1 MKAVQIHNGF
11 FIVFDKGE
19 EVISTLTRF
28 GEQEGVHWATFSA
41 IGAVEDVE
49 IGYYDRDEKEYFFRR
64 EEGVFE
70 VASLKGNLAEVDNE
84 GVLTHA
90 HAVLSRCDDTL
101 ETIGGHLK
109 SARVAVTLEMILWL
123 VSQPLT
129 RVYDDDIGLNLI
141 QL

>member
-28 GEQEGVHWATFSA
+28 GELEGVHWGVFEA
-41 IGAVEDVE
+41 IGAVENVE
-49 IGYYDRDEKEYFFRR
+49 IGYYDLAAKEYFFRK

-70 VASLKGNLAEVDNE
+70 VASLKGNVAEVDNE
-84 GVLTHA
+84 GVLVHA
-90 HAVLSRCDDTL
+90 HATLARCDETL
-101 ETIGGHLK
+101 ETIGGHVK

-123 VSQPLT
+123 VSQPIT
-129 RVYDDDIGLNLI
+129 RVFDEEIGLNLI